1 MLVLLGRL
9 EMNIDPINTL
19 RSYRDE
25 PNLGAIARQAL
36 QFIEGAQS
44 RVLQSPGPGQSS
56 LAVVRMYEIRKSLR
70 KFQQNAFV
78 GLDESIESLRKRDVN
93 VHLSAIETEKGV
105 VSLWLTDESSPP
117 VGIVIARFES

>member
-1 MLVLLGRL
+1 LAPPPSRRSSLSKAH
-9 EMNIDPINTL
+9 DP
-19 RSYRDE
+19 
-25 PNLGAIARQAL
+25 
-36 QFIEGAQS
+36 
-44 RVLQSPGPGQSS
+44 VLQSPGPGQSS

-70 KFQQNAFV
+70 NFRKSAFI

-117 VGIVIARFES
+117 VAIVIARFES